1 MLQLMTAVSTSSLE
15 GSSLEDTS
23 REGTPDPRP
32 EPSRRSRKKSRTHAA
47 LAEAGASLFASRG
60 FDETTTNDIA
70 EAADVSQRTLFRHF
84 SSKEAVLYGDMDELI
99 LELRDA
105 LAIRPADEP
114 VLVAVHNAI
123 TSLAEN
129 FEQHR
134 DRRLLQARLAASYP
148 SVSAYSRATVQFGW
162 EREIIAAVASRL
174 GVDPLVDPRPEIIA
188 GATMSAVRVAT
199 RQWTVSRGAE
209 DYMALISAALSSVKA
224 LGDLAA

>member
-1 MLQLMTAVSTSSLE
+1 MTAVAARTY
-15 GSSLEDTS
+15 EDPHV
-23 REGTPDPRP
+23 PDPRP
-32 EPSRRSRKKSRTHAA
+32 QPGRRSRKKSKTYAA
-47 LAEAGASLFASRG
+47 LLDAGAELFASRG

-84 SSKEAVLYGDMDELI
+84 PSKEALLYGDMDEAI

-105 LAIRPADEP
+105 LAVRPADEP
-114 VLVAVHNAI
+114 VLDVVRNAI
-123 TSLAEN
+123 TALAEN
-129 FEQHR
+129 FEVHR

-162 EREIIAAVASRL
+162 EREIIAAVAERL
-174 GVDPLVDPRPEIIA
+174 GVDPLEDPRPEIIA

-199 RQWTVSRGAE
+199 RQWTLSRGVE
-209 DYMALISAALSSVKA
+209 DYMALISAALSSVPT

>member
-1 MLQLMTAVSTSSLE
+1 MTAVSTSPSFA
-15 GSSLEDTS
+15 
-23 REGTPDPRP
+23 RAPDPRP
-32 EPSRRSRKKSRTHAA
+32 EPSRRSRKKSRTQRA
-47 LAEAGASLFASRG
+47 LAEAGAELFASRG

-84 SSKEAVLYGDMDELI
+84 ASKEAVLYGDMDELI
-99 LELRDA
+99 FALRDA
-105 LAIRPADEP
+105 LDGRPADEP
-114 VLVAVHNAI
+114 VLAVVHNAI

-162 EREIIAAVASRL
+162 EREIIAAVAARL
-174 GVDPLVDPRPEIIA
+174 DVDPLVDPRPEIIA

-199 RQWTVSRGAE
+199 RQWTVSQGAE
-209 DYMALISAALSSVKA
+209 DYMALISAALSSVPT